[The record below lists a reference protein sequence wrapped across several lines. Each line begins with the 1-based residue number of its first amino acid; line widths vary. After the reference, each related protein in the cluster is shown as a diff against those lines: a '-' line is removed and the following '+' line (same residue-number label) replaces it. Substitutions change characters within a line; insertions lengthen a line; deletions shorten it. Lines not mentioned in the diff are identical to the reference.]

1 MYYYHT
7 TIPFYIDLLLTFH
20 FWTYINSKTN
30 TYIGETM
37 TTKLTLSVDP
47 AVVAKARR
55 ISKIRR
61 ISVSAMFSNYIASLE
76 DETPNLQEMPPITRR
91 VLEMG
96 AKIPQL
102 PADWDYRNELSDI
115 IAEKYGVK

>member
-1 MYYYHT
+1 
-7 TIPFYIDLLLTFH
+7 
-20 FWTYINSKTN
+20 
-30 TYIGETM
+30 M

-55 ISKIRR
+55 ISKSHR
-61 ISVSAMFSNYIASLE
+61 ISVSAMFSNYIASLD
-76 DETPNLQEMPPITRR
+76 DETPSVREMPPITRR

-96 AKIPQL
+96 AKIPQV
-102 PADWDYRNELSDI
+102 PADWYYRNELLDI

>member
-1 MYYYHT
+1 
-7 TIPFYIDLLLTFH
+7 
-20 FWTYINSKTN
+20 
-30 TYIGETM
+30 M

-96 AKIPQL
+96 AKIPQV
-102 PADWDYRNELSDI
+102 PAEWDYRDELSDI